1 MPLDYALR
9 RAEKIDHGLLY
20 SLIDDEDCRQHRH
33 LDWHSPIDWLG
44 EQPFWLLL
52 KNQRARA
59 ALACPADPP
68 GIAWIRLFAITS
80 QLRPLPTWNILF
92 QKALED
98 YHENKKILF
107 ASVAL
112 QKWYADLLTEAGF
125 TLYQYIVVLSW
136 QNDAPPL
143 RTLPPGLKIRRM
155 ETDDLETISFI
166 DKNSFETLWQNSLNV
181 ITCSYKQSN
190 YATVAE
196 LDGKIIGFQISSSSF
211 ESAHLARLAVLPEY
225 QGQSIGSALVYNLL
239 GHFYYDLG
247 IRRITVNTQ
256 SSNHASLALY
266 EKIGFKSTG
275 EHFPVFTLEN
285 LPDGLQN
292 DVKDSL

>member
-1 MPLDYALR
+1 MPLDYALH

-20 SLIDDEDCRQHRH
+20 SLIDDDDCRQHRH

-44 EQPFWLLL
+44 EQPFWLLI
-52 KNQRARA
+52 KNQHARA

-98 YHENKKILF
+98 YQNDSNVLF

-112 QKWYADLLTEAGF
+112 QKWYADLLTDAGF
-125 TLYQYIVVLSW
+125 SLYQYIVVLSW
-136 QNDAPPL
+136 QNDAPAL
-143 RTLPPGLKIRRM
+143 RTLPPGVSIRRM
-155 ETDDLETISFI
+155 ESSDLEAVSRM
-166 DKNSFETLWQNSLNV
+166 DQNSFERLWQNSLNV

-196 LDGKIIGFQISSSSF
+196 KDGQLIGFQISSSSF
-211 ESAHLARLAVLPEY
+211 ESAHLARLAVLPPY
-225 QGQSIGSALVYNLL
+225 QGAGIGSSLVYNLL
-239 GHFYYDLG
+239 EHYYHDLG

-266 EKIGFKSTG
+266 EKIGFKPTG
-275 EHFPVFTLEN
+275 EHFPVFTL
-285 LPDGLQN
+285 QN
-292 DVKDSL
+292 VL